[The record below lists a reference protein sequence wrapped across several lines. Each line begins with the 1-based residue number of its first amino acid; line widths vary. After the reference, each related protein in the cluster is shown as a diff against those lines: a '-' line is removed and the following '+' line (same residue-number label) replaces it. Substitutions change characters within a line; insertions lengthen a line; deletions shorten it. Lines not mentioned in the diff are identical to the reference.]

1 MDMILHDCCHRNGPT
16 GCGETTGTCKK
27 MVAAAS
33 TARTTKT

>member
-1 MDMILHDCCHRNGPT
+1 MDIILHDCHDRSSPA

-33 TARTTKT
+33 TPRTTKT